1 MSLPSFLTHIQ
12 IDHKEAE
19 TRVENSG
26 GIQASLAG
34 RYALALFELARD
46 GKALDSV
53 AASLATIKAA
63 LAESADF
70 RALTRSPLIAREAAG
85 RAVAALAQT
94 LQLDGLTARMLGVLA
109 HNRRLAQLPAMIR
122 AYETLLSAHRGETRA
137 EVTSAFPL
145 SKTQA
150 TALAKQL
157 KARTGRDMALDLTV
171 DPAIMGGLVVKMGSQ
186 MIDGSL
192 RTRLNAL
199 AQAMKG

>member
-1 MSLPSFLTHIQ
+1 M
-12 IDHKEAE
+12 
-19 TRVENSG
+19 ENSS

-53 AASLATIKAA
+53 AESLATLKSA
-63 LAESADF
+63 LAESADLK
-70 RALTRSPLIAREAAG
+70 ALTQSPLIGREDAAK
-85 RAVAALAQT
+85 AVAAVAKL
-94 LQLDGLTARMLGVLA
+94 LKLDKLTGRTLGVLA
-109 HNRRLAQLPAMIR
+109 ENRRLAQIPNVIR
-122 AYETLLSAHRGETRA
+122 AYETLLSAHKGETRA

-145 SKTQA
+145 SKTQV

-157 KARTGRDMALDLTV
+157 KARTGRDTALDLAV
-171 DPAIMGGLVVKMGSQ
+171 DPAIMGGLIVKMGSQ

-192 RTRLNAL
+192 RTRLNTL

>member
-1 MSLPSFLTHIQ
+1 M
-12 IDHKEAE
+12 
-19 TRVENSG
+19 ENSS

-53 AASLATIKAA
+53 AESLATLKSA
-63 LAESADF
+63 LAESADLK
-70 RALTRSPLIAREAAG
+70 ALTQSPLIGREDAAK
-85 RAVAALAQT
+85 AVAAVAKL
-94 LQLDGLTARMLGVLA
+94 LKLDNLTGRTLGVLA
-109 HNRRLAQLPAMIR
+109 ENRRLAQIPNVIR
-122 AYETLLSAHRGETRA
+122 AYETLLSAHKGETRA

-145 SKTQA
+145 SKTQV

-157 KARTGRDMALDLTV
+157 KARTGRDTALDLAV
-171 DPAIMGGLVVKMGSQ
+171 DPAIMGGLIVKMGSQ

-192 RTRLNAL
+192 RTRLNTL